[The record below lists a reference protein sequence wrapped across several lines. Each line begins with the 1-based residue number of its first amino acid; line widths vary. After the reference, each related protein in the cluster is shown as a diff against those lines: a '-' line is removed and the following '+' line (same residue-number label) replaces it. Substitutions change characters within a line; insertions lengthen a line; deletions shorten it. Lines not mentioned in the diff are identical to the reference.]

1 MMLKTI
7 FVGVVL
13 AVTAVGTA
21 AAKMPDDGTN
31 PNHPGGVASGAV
43 TGCTSAPHGWSPRT
57 LKVGERSG
65 HIPDAMIGTDNNFE
79 RRAAVRD
86 CALV

>member
-1 MMLKTI
+1 MYDRRARPADAGVAVGRVRPSDRGSMMLKTI

-31 PNHPGGVASGAV
+31 PNHPGGVASGGRDRV
-43 TGCTSAPHGWSPRT
+43 Y
-57 LKVGERSG
+57 ERSARLVAA
-65 HIPDAMIGTDNNFE
+65 DAEGW
-79 RRAAVRD
+79 
-86 CALV
+86 